1 MEGADVVL
9 IVLDASQPMTAEDEA
24 LLSRADERCIVCLN
38 KCDLPRV
45 WMHPGGIAL
54 SAATGEGVEKL
65 MEALAGRV
73 RDAGVMEERMTQ
85 ERHLRLARRAMDA
98 LDRAVSA
105 IDGGDPLDVVEID
118 LRDAL
123 GALCE
128 ITGEDASE
136 EVVDRVFRNFCVGK

>member
-1 MEGADVVL
+1 MNCESLKKAFQ
-9 IVLDASQPMTAEDEA
+9 A
-24 LLSRADERCIVCLN
+24 
-38 KCDLPRV
+38 
-45 WMHPGGIAL
+45 IA
-54 SAATGEGVEKL
+54 
-65 MEALAGRV
+65 
-73 RDAGVMEERMTQ
+73 ERMTQ